1 MPRVVAGA
9 LGGRRFAAPPGGAT
23 RPTAE
28 RVREALF
35 SALAVD
41 LPGAVVVDLFA
52 GSGALA
58 IEALSRGAARAV
70 LVESGR
76 RAAAVI
82 GRNLADLGLDDP
94 PGRALVRGVDARAF
108 CAAPEGGPF
117 DVVLADP
124 PYDLP
129 APALAGCVADLAT
142 AGALRPG
149 ARIVLERDRRGVE
162 ALEAA
167 RPAAVAPERV
177 RAYGDTVLVW
187 WRAGEEAPGD
197 ARGDLP
203 T

>member
-1 MPRVVAGA
+1 MPRVIAGA
-9 LGGRRFAAPPGGAT
+9 LGGRRFAAPPGEAT

-35 SALAVD
+35 SALAAD
-41 LPGAVVVDLFA
+41 LPDAAVLDLFA

-58 IEALSRGAARAV
+58 IEALSRGASRAV
-70 LVESGR
+70 LVESSR
-76 RAAAVI
+76 RAVTVI
-82 GRNLADLGLDDP
+82 RRNLGDLGLDEP
-94 PGRALVRGVDARAF
+94 PGRALVRGIDVRTF
-108 CAAPEGGPF
+108 CALPEGGPF

-124 PYDLP
+124 PYELSAEVLGGCIGDL
-129 APALAGCVADLAT
+129 VA

-149 ARIVLERDRRGVE
+149 ARVVLERERRGVE

-167 RPAAVAPERV
+167 RPPAVASERV

-187 WRAGEEAPGD
+187 WRASHEVPGD
-197 ARGDLP
+197 VRGDVP

>member
-1 MPRVVAGA
+1 MPRIIAGA
-9 LGGRRFAAPPGGAT
+9 LGGRRFSAPPGEAT

-35 SALAVD
+35 SALAAD
-41 LPGAVVVDLFA
+41 LPGAAVLDLFA

-58 IEALSRGAARAV
+58 IEALSRGASHAV
-70 LVESGR
+70 LVESSR
-76 RAAAVI
+76 RAVAVI
-82 GRNLADLGLDDP
+82 RRNLGDLGLEEP
-94 PGRALVRGVDARAF
+94 PGRALVRGIDARTF

-129 APALAGCVADLAT
+129 AEALAACVGDLHA
-142 AGALRPG
+142 AGGLRPG
-149 ARIVLERDRRGVE
+149 ARVVLERDRRGVE

-167 RPAAVAPERV
+167 RPAAVASERV

-187 WRAGEEAPGD
+187 WRASDEVPGD

>member
-1 MPRVVAGA
+1 MPRVIAGA
-9 LGGRRFAAPPGGAT
+9 LGGRRFAAPSGEAT
-23 RPTAE
+23 RPTPE

-35 SALAVD
+35 SALAAD
-41 LPGAVVVDLFA
+41 LPDAVVLDLFA

-58 IEALSRGAARAV
+58 IEALSRGASRAV

-76 RAAAVI
+76 RAVAVI
-82 GRNLADLGLDDP
+82 RRNLGDLGLDEP
-94 PGRALVRGVDARAF
+94 AGRALVRGVAARAF

-129 APALAGCVADLAT
+129 AEALAACVGDLAA

-149 ARIVLERDRRGVE
+149 ARVVLERDRRGVE

-167 RPAAVAPERV
+167 RPPAVAPERV

-187 WRAGEEAPGD
+187 WRASDEVPGE
-197 ARGDLP
+197 ARGAPP